1 MAESRQGPRRP
12 GRDEPE
18 RAVARESLGR
28 AIRALR
34 QTQSRTLADVA
45 ARAGISVSLLSQ
57 VERGLADPSLDSL
70 RDIAIALD
78 TTPFKL
84 LEDGHVRS
92 HIIRRGEGL
101 RLSLPETEV
110 TYELLSPSSEG
121 AFQVAKS
128 RLEAGASSARAPRVH
143 PGEEAAFV
151 LEGSVTLEI
160 GSETIELEAGDCAT
174 YDPRVPHRAI
184 ASGDGPVTVLYVVSP
199 PTL

>member
-1 MAESRQGPRRP
+1 MKPPSSGTSAPVKKEASSEHRVT
-12 GRDEPE
+12 
-18 RAVARESLGR
+18 AS
-28 AIRALR
+28 ALR
-34 QTQSRTLADVA
+34 KAQARTLADVA
-45 ARAGISVSLLSQ
+45 APAGISVSLLSQ

-70 RDIAIALD
+70 RDIAIALE

-92 HIIRRGEGL
+92 HIVRRGEGL

-128 RLEAGASSARAPRVH
+128 QLEAGASSARAPRVH

-184 ASGDGPVTVLYVVSP
+184 ASGNGPVTVLYVVSP

>member
-1 MAESRQGPRRP
+1 MARAATRRS

-28 AIRALR
+28 AIRILR
-34 QTQSRTLADVA
+34 QAQSRTLADVA
-45 ARAGISVSLLSQ
+45 SNAGISVSLLSQ
-57 VERGLADPSLDSL
+57 VERGLAGPSLDSL

-92 HIIRRGEGL
+92 HIVRKGDGL
-101 RLSLPETEV
+101 RLSLPDTEV
-110 TYELLSPSSEG
+110 DYELLSPSSEG

-128 RLEAGASSARAPRVH
+128 HLQAGASSARAPRAH

-151 LEGSVTLEI
+151 LEGAVTLEI
-160 GSETIELEAGDCAT
+160 GSETIELQAGDCAT

-184 ASGDGPVTVLYVVSP
+184 ASDDGPVTILYVVSP